1 MSKGRLVR
9 VFFSGGLGWMDIFN
23 CWAGAGG
30 DIFLVEGF
38 NPLKIKGGKAIPI
51 TLWMKYEVRK

>member
-1 MSKGRLVR
+1 
-9 VFFSGGLGWMDIFN
+9 MDIFN

-38 NPLKIKGGKAIPI
+38 NPLKIKGGMAIPI